1 MATNQQVKID
11 DIDEEFLEDDDN
23 NKKIKR
29 KKVKKRNNII
39 VSVDQF
45 NSKFDTNIEIDPVFH
60 KLSEA
65 FDVGN
70 VSSLLMANLKTD
82 PNGVMLLDSKASLDF
97 ENNEPVKSTPLVIE
111 DIDEINEVKEIYD
124 SIETCNVFPTFG
136 NFEFNSRDSELDNSI
151 NLDSLNYQIDIDGDV
166 EEIDIDDNDN
176 IDSFFNDDF
185 HADDDE
191 ESSNFCSID
200 NHNLEDGQ

>member
-124 SIETCNVFPTFG
+124 SIETYNVT
-136 NFEFNSRDSELDNSI
+136 
-151 NLDSLNYQIDIDGDV
+151 IDHR
-166 EEIDIDDNDN
+166 DDNHHLAPVHILVPAVVN
-176 IDSFFNDDF
+176 IVINRILLSTIK
-185 HADDDE
+185 
-191 ESSNFCSID
+191 SIRCVRTTT
-200 NHNLEDGQ
+200 LVTRL